1 MVKYAYCER
10 RVCAIEV
17 WDMKMRIKSM
27 KTINL
32 AFSIIYKYS
41 EKCAGGALN

>member
-1 MVKYAYCER
+1 
-10 RVCAIEV
+10 
-17 WDMKMRIKSM
+17 MKVRIKTM

-41 EKCAGGALN
+41 EKCAGGVLTRSFKLL